1 MAENAAPLSQP
12 VPTVRRYLARP
23 WMEEHAA
30 TAPARRLLLEHHPG
44 GTLGALMNW
53 SLYATIA
60 AGYLVAIVQ
69 AQRVTLPGFLLLT
82 AANVGWLVVFRLMV
96 MRVWT
101 DRGLI
106 LAAAGMVACA
116 LLALSALWFGGFFD
130 WLLPIVTVSCVAS
143 MFPPR
148 SALLQSALVLV
159 VTFVVFGLRYPINSL
174 QNSIALLPA
183 FIFAFL
189 FPYVIRRHEQEKER
203 AEALVA
209 QLEAAQE
216 QLRAYTSQVEE
227 LTVAR
232 ERNRIAREIHDTLG
246 HYLTI
251 LAVQLETARKL
262 YERGD
267 PRLGEELAE
276 ARRAAAECLTEVR
289 HSVAALRP
297 ADPTAHSFA
306 EAIGRLIAEFEAV
319 APDTAVTLDA
329 EGPLQELAPE
339 LRVALYR
346 CVQESLTNVRKHAQA
361 TKVLIRLRVDE
372 AAAELTVLDNGAGAV
387 AGSDGHEPGFGLLGM
402 RERIALL
409 GGSAEARPEPERGG
423 WRVEV
428 RLPLLC
434 PIEPGVAA
442 SRSQSRQALPAPAL
456 VTAAAASDAEGRR

>member
-1 MAENAAPLSQP
+1 MAENALPQAN
-12 VPTVRRYLARP
+12 
-23 WMEEHAA
+23 
-30 TAPARRLLLEHHPG
+30 RLLTEGHPG
-44 GTLGALMNW
+44 GDLGRLMDTCVY
-53 SLYATIA
+53 LTVAI
-60 AGYLVAIVQ
+60 GYLVAIVE
-69 AQRVTLPGFLLLT
+69 ANHPTPIGFVLLT
-82 AANVGWLVVFRLMV
+82 AVNAAWLIAFRLMTE
-96 MRVWT
+96 RVCN
-101 DRGLI
+101 DRQLV
-106 LAAAGMVACA
+106 LFAGV
-116 LLALSALWFGGFFD
+116 LLGLALASLGTFWLGDIFD
-130 WLLPIVTVSCVAS
+130 WLLLVITVSIIAS

-148 SALLQSALVLV
+148 SALVQSGM
-159 VTFVVFGLRYPINSL
+159 VTVAVFAIIAWRYDFSNLRDYVS
-174 QNSIALLPA
+174 LLPA
-183 FIFAFL
+183 FVFAFL
-189 FPYVIRRHEQEKER
+189 FPYIIRRHAMQKEQ

-216 QLRAYTSQVEE
+216 QLQAYASQVEE

-267 PRLGEELAE
+267 PRLGDELTE

-289 HSVAALRP
+289 RSVAALRP

-306 EAIGRLIAEFEAV
+306 EAVQRLIAEFEAV

-329 EGPLQELAPE
+329 EGPLQDLAPE

-361 TKVLIRLRVDE
+361 TKVLIRLRLDGT
-372 AAAELTVLDNGAGAV
+372 AAELTVLDNGAGAGV
-387 AGSDGHEPGFGLLGM
+387 AGTDGHEPGFGLLGM

-409 GGSAEARPEPERGG
+409 GGTAEARPEPGRGG

-434 PIEPGVAA
+434 PIELPAT
-442 SRSQSRQALPAPAL
+442 ALPALLAAVPAQ
-456 VTAAAASDAEGRR
+456 VAAEGRMPNGHGL

>member
-1 MAENAAPLSQP
+1 MAEN
-12 VPTVRRYLARP
+12 VCARP
-23 WMEEHAA
+23 N
-30 TAPARRLLLEHHPG
+30 RLMLEHHPG
-44 GTLGALMNW
+44 GELGRLMDW
-53 SLYATIA
+53 SVYVTIA
-60 AGYLVAIVQ
+60 SGYLVAIVQ
-69 AQRVTLPGFLLLT
+69 ATHATWPGLLLLT
-82 AANVGWLVVFRLMV
+82 AANVAWLVVFFF
-96 MRVWT
+96 MRIST
-101 DRGLI
+101 DRNLI
-106 LAAAGMVACA
+106 LATTSLIGCS
-116 LLALSALWFGGFFD
+116 LLALGALWLGGIFD
-130 WLLPIVTVSCVAS
+130 WLLPIITVSYVAS

-148 SALLQSALVLV
+148 SALVQCLLVLV
-159 VTFVVFGLRYPINSL
+159 ASLAIFGLHSGVQSL
-174 QNSIALLPA
+174 QNIASLVPA

-189 FPYVIRRHEQEKER
+189 YPYIIRRHAQEKER

-209 QLEAAQE
+209 QLEVAQE
-216 QLRAYTSQVEE
+216 QLRAYASQVEE
-227 LTVAR
+227 LTIAR

-262 YERGD
+262 YERND
-267 PRLGEELAE
+267 PRLGEELTE

-289 HSVAALRP
+289 RSVAALRP
-297 ADPTAHSFA
+297 ADPTAHSFT
-306 EAIGRLIAEFEAV
+306 EALGRLIAEFEAV

-372 AAAELTVLDNGAGAV
+372 TAAELTVLDNGAGAAAV
-387 AGSDGHEPGFGLLGM
+387 GTNGHEPGFGLLGM

-409 GGSAEARPEPERGG
+409 GGTAEARPEPGRGG

-434 PIEPGVAA
+434 PIEPPLGSAL
-442 SRSQSRQALPAPAL
+442 SPTHLALPAPAL
-456 VTAAAASDAEGRR
+456 AATQMIRVDAEGSR